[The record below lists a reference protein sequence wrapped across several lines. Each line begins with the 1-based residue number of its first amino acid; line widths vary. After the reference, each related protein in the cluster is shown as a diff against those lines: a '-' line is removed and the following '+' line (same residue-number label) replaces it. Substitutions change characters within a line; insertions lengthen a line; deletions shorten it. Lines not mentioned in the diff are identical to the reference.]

1 MPCCGTPTPWPPG
14 TALPSPAKQVLP
26 FIFGWRRGCKRSPV
40 GAQPHCKH
48 LQTYC
53 SPSAACCGQG
63 AGRQL
68 WYPLPTQTPQTA
80 CGCCV
85 RPRVRGLAG
94 PTHHVLS
101 RACCFSCS
109 SRFRLS
115 TSTFSS
121 IFCGEGG
128 RWVGCPHS
136 CPDPPVPLPTGMHQR
151 WHGGPPPHSKASGA
165 HGTEWHGWYF
175 SLLVLG

>member
-1 MPCCGTPTPWPPG
+1 M
-14 TALPSPAKQVLP
+14 
-26 FIFGWRRGCKRSPV
+26 

-151 WHGGPPPHSKASGA
+151 WHGGPHHTARLRVLMALSGTGGILA
-165 HGTEWHGWYF
+165 CWCWDRVY
-175 SLLVLG
+175 SVLG